1 MKVNKQIILVSI
13 IGLIMISCA
22 SGPTYTEEAARTP
35 PLSGEN
41 GRIYIYRTSVLG
53 AALQPAVELDGQEV
67 GKAVPLGFF
76 YVDCP
81 PGNHRIATS
90 TEVDRELTF
99 HLDKGQ
105 VRYVRLNVSMGFFV
119 GHVYPD
125 LIEKEE
131 AVEEIG
137 SCHFVGVHPHQ

>member
-1 MKVNKQIILVSI
+1 MKVNKQIILFSI

-22 SGPTYTEEAARTP
+22 SGPTYTEMVGQTP

-41 GRIYIYRTSVLG
+41 GRVYIYRTSPLG
-53 AALQPAVELDGQEV
+53 AALQPTVQLDGQQV
-67 GKAVPLGFF
+67 GKAVPLGYF

-81 PGNHRIATS
+81 PGNHRIATA

-99 HLDKGQ
+99 HIDKGQ

-125 LIEKEE
+125 LIEEQE

-137 SCHFVGVHPHQ
+137 SCHFIGVHPPE

>member
-1 MKVNKQIILVSI
+1 MKVIKQIILFSI

-22 SGPTYTEEAARTP
+22 SGPTYKEMAGQTP
-35 PLSGEN
+35 PVSSEN
-41 GRIYIYRTSVLG
+41 GRVYIYRTSTLG
-53 AALQPAVELDGQEV
+53 AALQPEVELDGESV
-67 GKAVPLGFF
+67 GKAVPLGYF

-81 PGNHRIATS
+81 PGNHRIMTS

-99 HLDKGQ
+99 NLDKGQ

-125 LIEKEE
+125 LIEEQE
-131 AVEEIG
+131 AVKEIEG
-137 SCHFVGVHPHQ
+137 CHFIGVHPPQ

>member
-1 MKVNKQIILVSI
+1 MKVNKQIILFSI
-13 IGLIMISCA
+13 VGLIMISCA
-22 SGPTYTEEAARTP
+22 SGPTYTEMAGQTP

-41 GRIYIYRTSVLG
+41 GRIYVYRTSTLG
-53 AALQPAVELDGQEV
+53 AAVQPEVQFNGQAV
-67 GKAVPLGFF
+67 GKAVPMGYF
-76 YVDCP
+76 YIDCP
-81 PGNHRIATS
+81 PGNHRIATA

-105 VRYVRLNVSMGFFV
+105 TRYVRLDVSMGFFV

-125 LIEKEE
+125 LIEEEE

-137 SCHFVGVHPHQ
+137 SCHYIGGNPPQ

>member
-1 MKVNKQIILVSI
+1 MKVNKQIILFSI

-22 SGPTYTEEAARTP
+22 TGPTYTEMAGQTP
-35 PLSGEN
+35 PVSGEN
-41 GRIYIYRTSVLG
+41 GRVYVYRSSTLG
-53 AALQPAVELDGQEV
+53 AALQPEVELDGQSV
-67 GKAVPLGFF
+67 GKAVPLGYF
-76 YVDCP
+76 YIDCP
-81 PGNHRIATS
+81 PGDHRIMTS

-125 LIEKEE
+125 LIEEQE
-131 AVEEIG
+131 AVEEIE
-137 SCHFVGVHPHQ
+137 SCHFIGVHPPQ

>member
-1 MKVNKQIILVSI
+1 MKTHKQIILFSL
-13 IGLIMISCA
+13 IGLIMIGCA
-22 SGPTYTEEAARTP
+22 SGPKYLEVADQTP

-41 GRIYIYRTSVLG
+41 GRIYIYRTSTFG
-53 AALQPAVELDGQEV
+53 AAIQPEVMLDGQYV

-81 PGNHRIATS
+81 AGNHRIATA

-105 VRYVRLNVSMGFFV
+105 TRYVRLDVSMGFFV

-125 LIEKEE
+125 LIEEEE
-131 AVEEIG
+131 AVKEIE
-137 SCHFVGVHPHQ
+137 SCHFIGVHPPQ